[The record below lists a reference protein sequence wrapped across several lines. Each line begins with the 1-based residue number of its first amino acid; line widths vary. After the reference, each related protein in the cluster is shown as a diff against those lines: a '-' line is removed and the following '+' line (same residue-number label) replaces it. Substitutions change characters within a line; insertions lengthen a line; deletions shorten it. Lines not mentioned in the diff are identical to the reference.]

1 MPVNFVPIMIP
12 EDFRVF
18 LQSVKGDLS
27 YEKYIKSQFDILL
40 ELQEWKLS
48 KLRDENWQRPD
59 DILKDKSASEKADK
73 HTDGNEPYGLD
84 GLI

>member
-12 EDFRVF
+12 EDFREF

-27 YEKYIKSQFDILL
+27 YEKYIKSQFLLLL

-48 KLRDENWQRPD
+48 QLRDENWDRSLED
-59 DILKDKSASEKADK
+59 NTASENASK
-73 HTDGNEPYGLD
+73 HTDGKEPHGLD
-84 GLI
+84 GII

>member
-12 EDFRVF
+12 EDFREF

-27 YEKYIKSQFDILL
+27 YEKYIKSQFLLLL

-48 KLRDENWQRPD
+48 QLRDENWDRSD
-59 DILKDKSASEKADK
+59 DTLEDNTASANAST
-73 HTDGNEPYGLD
+73 HTDGKEPHGLD
-84 GLI
+84 GII